1 MDRPSARPLPF
12 PEDKPDKADEVF
24 SLPPITGLQPR
35 TVDSRKVPIKRILLD
50 GNTVFTE
57 QELNVL
63 IENYQNRLV
72 SINDIEPL
80 RQRLTQYYID
90 RGYINSGAV
99 VAADALQDGELRI
112 HLVEGK
118 LSEVR
123 VSGEERL
130 RESYIVNRL
139 QADDQAPL
147 KLDELRDRFQTLL
160 SDPLIERM
168 NGRMLPG
175 NSPGQAILD
184 VEVTRARPYQL
195 SLFGDNYRPPSI
207 GAEAFGL
214 NGWVRNL
221 TGLGDVLDFNFIYS
235 AGSSRYFGGFSA
247 PVTDSG
253 TQVFFHFDE
262 GDSSVIEQPLKSLDI
277 QSKVHNLEGGF
288 SYPLISSF
296 RKRLSVG
303 LTLAVR
309 ENQTSLLGLPFS
321 FTPGQAGGRNQATVW
336 RIFQDGLW
344 RGERQA
350 LAARSSFSVGMNAL
364 GATAKTSARYPS
376 SEFFSWLGQAQ
387 YAYQVLDDGSR
398 IVLRGNAQ
406 FSDAPLLPLEQIAVG
421 GMNSVRG
428 YRENHLVRDNG
439 YSVSLEFH
447 YPLFKENGT
456 DTRHRLSLIPF
467 FDYGAA
473 WNNAKA
479 VNNRRDALYSVGLG
493 LSWQFS
499 RLSADFF
506 YGYALNRSDIG
517 SRGDLQ
523 DDGIHFQARFDVF

>member
-1 MDRPSARPLPF
+1 
-12 PEDKPDKADEVF
+12 
-24 SLPPITGLQPR
+24 
-35 TVDSRKVPIKRILLD
+35 
-50 GNTVFTE
+50 
-57 QELNVL
+57 
-63 IENYQNRLV
+63 
-72 SINDIEPL
+72 
-80 RQRLTQYYID
+80 
-90 RGYINSGAV
+90 
-99 VAADALQDGELRI
+99 
-112 HLVEGK
+112 
-118 LSEVR
+118 
-123 VSGEERL
+123 
-130 RESYIVNRL
+130 
-139 QADDQAPL
+139 
-147 KLDELRDRFQTLL
+147 
-160 SDPLIERM
+160 
-168 NGRMLPG
+168 
-175 NSPGQAILD
+175 
-184 VEVTRARPYQL
+184 
-195 SLFGDNYRPPSI
+195 
-207 GAEAFGL
+207 
-214 NGWVRNL
+214 
-221 TGLGDVLDFNFIYS
+221 
-235 AGSSRYFGGFSA
+235 
-247 PVTDSG
+247 
-253 TQVFFHFDE
+253 
-262 GDSSVIEQPLKSLDI
+262 LDI

-288 SYPLISSF
+288 SYPLINSF
-296 RKRLSVG
+296 RKRLGVG
-303 LTLAVR
+303 LMLAVR

-336 RIFQDGLW
+336 RMFQDGLW

-350 LAARSSFSVGMNAL
+350 LAVRSSFSVGMNAL

-421 GMNSVRG
+421 GVNSVRG

-473 WNNAKA
+473 WNDTKA

-506 YGYALNRSDIG
+506 YGYALNRSDIS